1 MKESQLQKMSYKE
14 LLQLQ
19 KKVADAIAKKRGSE
33 RAALKQKL
41 QSLAEQAGF
50 QIDDLFVG
58 PRRERAASSSITV
71 KYRHPTN
78 RSLIWTGRGRR
89 PKWLVAEGGDVERF
103 RVA

>member
-1 MKESQLQKMSYKE
+1 MKDSQLQKMSYKE

-19 KKVADAIAKKRGSE
+19 RQVVDAIEKRRVAE
-33 RAALKQKL
+33 RFALKDKL
-41 QSLAEQAGF
+41 QSMAERAGF
-50 QIDDLFVG
+50 QIDDLFG
-58 PRRERAASSSITV
+58 HTRERAVNTITV

>member
-19 KKVADAIAKKRGSE
+19 QRVAEAIEKKRVAE

-41 QSLAEQAGF
+41 KSMAEQAGF
-50 QIDDLFVG
+50 QIDDLFG
-58 PRRERAASSSITV
+58 QARERAASSSITV

-89 PKWLVAEGGDVERF
+89 PKWLVAAGGDVERF

>member
-1 MKESQLQKMSYKE
+1 MKDSQIQKMSYKE
-14 LLQLQ
+14 LVQLQ
-19 KKVADAIAKKRGSE
+19 QRIAAAIDKKRVAE
-33 RAALKQKL
+33 RSALKEKL

-50 QIDDLFVG
+50 QIDDLFG
-58 PRRERAASSSITV
+58 HARERAAGSISV

-89 PKWLVAEGGDVERF
+89 PKWLIAEGGDVERF

>member
-19 KKVADAIAKKRGSE
+19 QKVADAIAKKRGAE

-41 QSLAEQAGF
+41 ESMAEQAGF
-50 QIDDLFVG
+50 RIDDLFG
-58 PRRERAASSSITV
+58 GQSRERVASSSITV
-71 KYRHPTN
+71 KYRHPTD

-89 PKWLVAEGGDVERF
+89 PKWLIAEGGDVERF

>member
-1 MKESQLQKMSYKE
+1 MKDSQLQKMSYKE

-19 KKVADAIAKKRGSE
+19 QRIAAAIAKKRVDE
-33 RAALKQKL
+33 RSALKEKL
-41 QSLAEQAGF
+41 QSMAERAGF
-50 QIDDLFVG
+50 RIDDLFG
-58 PRRERAASSSITV
+58 NTRERPAGSITV

>member
-1 MKESQLQKMSYKE
+1 MKDTQLQKMSYKE

-19 KKVADAIAKKRGSE
+19 QRVAEAIQKKRGAE
-33 RAALKQKL
+33 RTALKQKL
-41 QSLAEQAGF
+41 QSLAAQAGF
-50 QIDDLFVG
+50 EIDDLFG
-58 PRRERAASSSITV
+58 HARERAAGAITV

>member
-1 MKESQLQKMSYKE
+1 MKESQLQKLSYKE

-19 KKVADAIAKKRGSE
+19 QRVAAVVARRKTSE
-33 RAALKQKL
+33 RAALKEKL
-41 QSLAEQAGF
+41 QSIAEEAGF
-50 QIDDLFVG
+50 RIDDLFDKAG
-58 PRRERAASSSITV
+58 ERAAASVAI

>member
-1 MKESQLQKMSYKE
+1 MKDRQIQKMSYRE

-19 KKVADAIAKKRGSE
+19 ERIAAAIAKKRVAE
-33 RAALKQKL
+33 RSALKEKL
-41 QSLAEQAGF
+41 RSMAEQAGF
-50 QIDDLFVG
+50 RIDDLFG
-58 PRRERAASSSITV
+58 QAPERPRPTSSISV

-78 RSLIWTGRGRR
+78 HSLIWTGRGRR

>member
-1 MKESQLQKMSYKE
+1 MKDSQLQKMSYKE

-19 KKVADAIAKKRGSE
+19 KRVAEAIEKKRVAE

-41 QSLAEQAGF
+41 QSMAEQAGF
-50 QIDDLFVG
+50 RIDDLFG
-58 PRRERAASSSITV
+58 QSRERTPRSSITV

-78 RSLIWTGRGRR
+78 SSLIWSGRGRR
-89 PKWLVAEGGDVERF
+89 PKWLVAAGGDLERF

>member
-1 MKESQLQKMSYKE
+1 MKDSQLQKMSYKE

-19 KKVADAIAKKRGSE
+19 QRVASAMAKKRGAE
-33 RAALKQKL
+33 RAALKHKL
-41 QSLAEQAGF
+41 KTMAEQAGF
-50 QIDDLFVG
+50 QIDDLFG
-58 PRRERAASSSITV
+58 QARERAASSGIKV

-78 RSLIWTGRGRR
+78 QSLIWTGRGRR

>member
-19 KKVADAIAKKRGSE
+19 RRVADAIAKKRHVE
-33 RAALKQKL
+33 RSALKEKL

-50 QIDDLFVG
+50 EIDDLFG
-58 PRRERAASSSITV
+58 QAREREARAEIAV

-89 PKWLVAEGGDVERF
+89 PKWLIAEGGDVERF

>member
-1 MKESQLQKMSYKE
+1 MKDSQLQKMSYKE

-19 KKVADAIAKKRGSE
+19 QQVTNAIEKKRVSE
-33 RAALKQKL
+33 RSALRDKL
-41 QSLAEQAGF
+41 QSMAERAGF
-50 QIDDLFVG
+50 QIDDLFG
-58 PRRERAASSSITV
+58 HARERAAGSITV

-103 RVA
+103 RVS

>member
-1 MKESQLQKMSYKE
+1 MKDSQIQKMSYKE

-19 KKVADAIAKKRGSE
+19 QRIAAAIAKKRGVE
-33 RAALKQKL
+33 RSALKEKL
-41 QSLAEQAGF
+41 QSMAEQAGF
-50 QIDDLFVG
+50 QIDDLFG
-58 PRRERAASSSITV
+58 HARERDAGSISV
-71 KYRHPTN
+71 KYRHPTD

>member
-1 MKESQLQKMSYKE
+1 MRDSELQKMSYKE
-14 LLQLQ
+14 LLKLQ
-19 KKVADAIAKKRGSE
+19 QRVAEAIEKKRGAE

-41 QSLAEQAGF
+41 KSMAEQAGF
-50 QIDDLFVG
+50 EIHDLFG
-58 PRRERAASSSITV
+58 KTREGSPSPSIKV

-78 RSLIWTGRGRR
+78 RSLVWTGRGRR

>member
-1 MKESQLQKMSYKE
+1 MNDRQLQKMSYKE

-19 KKVADAIAKKRGSE
+19 RRVADAIEKKRGAE
-33 RAALKQKL
+33 RAALRQKL
-41 QSLAEQAGF
+41 KSMAEQAGF
-50 QIDDLFVG
+50 QIDDLFG
-58 PRRERAASSSITV
+58 RSRERAASSGITV